1 MRSMPGGVLK
11 SLETMS
17 LRIDRMASNAA
28 IADILAEHP
37 MIRTCDIP
45 TIPRIRNNEL
55 ARRQMAHGGSLI
67 AFEVAGGKAGA
78 FAFLNNLGLIDIS
91 NNLGDAKSLACHPS
105 TTTHSSLTLAQQ
117 AAIGISDGLIRLS
130 VGLEI

>member
-1 MRSMPGGVLK
+1 MVAPSF
-11 SLETMS
+11 
-17 LRIDRMASNAA
+17 
-28 IADILAEHP
+28 
-37 MIRTCDIP
+37 
-45 TIPRIRNNEL
+45 
-55 ARRQMAHGGSLI
+55 

-105 TTTHSSLTLAQQ
+105 TTTHSGLDEAEQ

-130 VGLEI
+130 VGLEHKDDLRDDLIRSLDQLRPDHG